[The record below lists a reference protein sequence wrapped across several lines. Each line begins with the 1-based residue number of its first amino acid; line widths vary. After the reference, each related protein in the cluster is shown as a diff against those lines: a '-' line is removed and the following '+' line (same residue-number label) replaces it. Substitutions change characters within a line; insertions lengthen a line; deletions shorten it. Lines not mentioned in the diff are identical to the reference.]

1 MNHLPS
7 LNALRAFHAVA
18 RLQSV
23 SEAAR
28 ELAVTPGAVS
38 RQIKNLEEDVGVH
51 LFTRKGSGMHL
62 TEDGRALENGLSD
75 AFMQIAEAVERLR
88 QPVRG
93 ERLRVAVP
101 PVFASAWLIP
111 RLVRF
116 NALRPGTEIIIIDR
130 IETTVVSSGCE
141 LVIGWGFFEDD
152 ATATAE
158 RLTGSEEVFPVC
170 APQACTGDGLA
181 GATLLHYEPVATG
194 LNWPDWSTYLQAVG
208 LDETGTRDGP
218 RFTPGLLID
227 AVRRG
232 KGVMLTNTTVSHDDL
247 ASGRLIRPVAES
259 IPIDASYWL
268 LTAVHS
274 RNRPEVLAFRGWLK
288 EELDVCSAGRP

>member
-38 RQIKNLEEDVGVH
+38 RQIKNLEEDVGVT

-116 NALRPGTEIIIIDR
+116 NALRPGTEIIVIDR
-130 IETTVVSSGCE
+130 VETTVVSSGCE
-141 LVIGWGFFEDD
+141 LLIGWGFFEDD
-152 ATATAE
+152 ATMTVE
-158 RLTGSEEVFPVC
+158 RLTESEEVFPVC
-170 APQACTGDGLA
+170 APQACAGDGLA
-181 GATLLHYEPVATG
+181 GATLLHYEPVASG

-247 ASGRLIRPVAES
+247 ASGRLMRPVAES
-259 IPIDASYWL
+259 MPIDACYWL
-268 LTAVHS
+268 LTATHA

>member
-141 LVIGWGFFEDD
+141 LVIGWGFF
-152 ATATAE
+152 
-158 RLTGSEEVFPVC
+158 
-170 APQACTGDGLA
+170 
-181 GATLLHYEPVATG
+181 
-194 LNWPDWSTYLQAVG
+194 
-208 LDETGTRDGP
+208 
-218 RFTPGLLID
+218 
-227 AVRRG
+227 
-232 KGVMLTNTTVSHDDL
+232 
-247 ASGRLIRPVAES
+247 
-259 IPIDASYWL
+259 
-268 LTAVHS
+268 
-274 RNRPEVLAFRGWLK
+274 
-288 EELDVCSAGRP
+288 

>member
-1 MNHLPS
+1 MPS

-23 SEAAR
+23 SHAAS

-38 RQIKNLEEDVGVH
+38 RQIKNLEDDIGVS
-51 LFTRKGSGMHL
+51 LFIRTGGGMRL

-75 AFMQIAEAVERLR
+75 AFIQIAEAVERLR
-88 QPVRG
+88 RPVRG

-116 NALRPGTEIIIIDR
+116 NDLRPRTEIILIDGFD
-130 IETTVVSSGCE
+130 TTVFASGSE
-141 LVIGWGFFEDD
+141 LVVGWGSFEDD
-152 ATATAE
+152 ATANAE
-158 RLTGSEEVFPVC
+158 RLTESEEVFPVC
-170 APQACTGDGLA
+170 APQACAGDGLA
-181 GATLLHYEPVATG
+181 GATLLHYESVASG
-194 LNWPDWSTYLQAVG
+194 LNWPDWPTYLQAVG
-208 LDETGTRDGP
+208 LGDTDTRDGP

-227 AVRRG
+227 AARRG
-232 KGVMLTNTTVSHDDL
+232 KGVMLSNTTVSHDDL
-247 ASGRLIRPVAES
+247 ASGRLMRPIAES
-259 IPIDASYWL
+259 MPIDASYWL
-268 LTAVHS
+268 LTATHA

-288 EELDVCSAGRP
+288 KELDICFAGRS